1 MKTELAEVKFCRRPE
16 KAVIR
21 SRARAR
27 RRLQFSHVRH
37 VNRISAA
44 ARSARERESGPVS
57 FVTSLIRELGASG
70 ESSTPVSVAFVDG
83 V

>member
-1 MKTELAEVKFCRRPE
+1 MRTELAEAKFCRRPE
-16 KAVIR
+16 EAVIR
-21 SRARAR
+21 SRAR